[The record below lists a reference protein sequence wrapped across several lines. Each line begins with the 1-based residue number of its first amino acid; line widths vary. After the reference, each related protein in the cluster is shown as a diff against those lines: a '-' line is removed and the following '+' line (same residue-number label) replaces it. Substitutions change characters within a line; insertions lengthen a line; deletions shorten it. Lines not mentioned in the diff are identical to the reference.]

1 MNLDP
6 LRPYLGLLRV
16 GGWLLLASVLL
27 FGGCSWGRSI
37 EREAKTAEI
46 AAKDRKIGELTALVN
61 GAGSALDA
69 VNRQAAQDEAA
80 AEEKMR
86 EADFAKERA
95 LMDAEDLRR
104 KLVKTEAELEDAM
117 RDPGCRAELER
128 PACAVLR

>member
-6 LRPYLGLLRV
+6 LRPYIGLAKV
-16 GGWLLLASVLL
+16 IGWLLLASILL

-37 EREAKTAEI
+37 EREAKQVEI
-46 AAKDRKIGELTALVN
+46 AAKDQKIGELTALVN

-69 VNRQAAQDEAA
+69 VNKQAAQDEAA
-80 AEEKMR
+80 AAEKMR
-86 EADFAKERA
+86 QADFAKERA

-104 KLVKTEAELEDAM
+104 KLGRTEQDLIDAM